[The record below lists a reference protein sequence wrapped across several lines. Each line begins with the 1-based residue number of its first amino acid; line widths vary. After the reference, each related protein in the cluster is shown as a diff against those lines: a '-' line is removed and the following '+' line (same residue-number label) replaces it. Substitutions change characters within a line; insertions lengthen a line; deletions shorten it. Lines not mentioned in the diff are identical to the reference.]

1 MITFFPNLFNKGLN
15 GMLVIIAG
23 FWNNE
28 PQDISGGGSMT
39 NRKFFLAAFILVL
52 FIGCAS
58 KPLTKSVINDIG
70 FEDINR
76 FQYYTS
82 AGIEL
87 TATERIK
94 EPNIDKKGKARIK
107 ESSYRD
113 RIIIGKKTMGV
124 LMDSRIDEDGV
135 LFLEI
140 CFEEK
145 AADSDKKITFKQ
157 DGQGLDRHFYIVYT
171 DPRRRLL
178 KYGDREYTL
187 DTRSGERV
195 YLMIKISKKEMEQDR
210 IRRVKGRKVEN

>member
-1 MITFFPNLFNKGLN
+1 
-15 GMLVIIAG
+15 MLVIIAG

>member
-1 MITFFPNLFNKGLN
+1 
-15 GMLVIIAG
+15 
-23 FWNNE
+23 
-28 PQDISGGGSMT
+28 MT